1 MIGQRSA
8 RAGRWQG
15 ELALALVEPQLDG
28 EHVVSGVTR
37 TTAGLR
43 WSRDARGR
51 FEAGANVT
59 PKAPRVRTLPSRD
72 NRGRFVSYPTTNAP
86 SWYVFCCG
94 DGYRIPREAPTSLL
108 PPIAPVAPHALPRA
122 IAQLRRPWLT
132 RSDLQSGLLVLIVL
146 LVSALYWWHLPP
158 PHW

>member
-1 MIGQRSA
+1 MIGQRST

-15 ELALALVEPQLDG
+15 QLALALVELQPDG
-28 EHVVSGVTR
+28 ERAVSRATR
-37 TTAGLR
+37 ALAGLR
-43 WSRDARGR
+43 RTRDARGR

-59 PKAPRVRTLPSRD
+59 AKAPRVRTLPSRD

-86 SWYVFCCG
+86 SWYVFCC
-94 DGYRIPREAPTSLL
+94 DGYRIPGETPGSLL

-122 IAQLRRPWLT
+122 IAQPRRPWLT
-132 RSDLQSGLLVLIVL
+132 RSDLQSGLLVLLVL